1 MLNPMTAVFSPS
13 PAPRRFR
20 STRGIILPTLLFIC
34 VLVLLAAG
42 AFDLS
47 LQSFKYSHRNDVRA
61 RARTVAES
69 ELEYIYFNFEDLLI
83 TGKAKVAEDIPES
96 LKSICDTDLTTKS
109 QRKPFALMHRGL
121 DALDPDRTAPKE
133 DWIVIRAITVSQSS
147 IEGIIPDSN
156 GKQGSFSY
164 LNARITVTPG
174 PSSPLYNKISLTF
187 GRRFSYATA
196 SIFQYN
202 VFSQGDLE
210 FNPGGMAERCAIWEE
225 HAIPI
230 PDHISF
236 AEGTFLDGLGVA
248 AHAAHRASIFPGDA
262 FAVLGGGP
270 IGLSIMQVAQ
280 ALGAGPAVV
289 TDVYDAALECARE
302 LGAAGAVDARGGDA
316 EALGAEL
323 RSHAGGGFGAVF
335 ESTGTLEGQLLGLSL
350 LAPGGTMML
359 MAGAA
364 PGLMLTP
371 GCLAGERTLTTCSNN
386 LYEEYFIGLRLLAEG
401 RVRVAPMITH
411 RFPLD
416 DVERAFEV
424 ATQKHETGAVKVVI
438 EG

>member
-1 MLNPMTAVFSPS
+1 MKA
-13 PAPRRFR
+13 A
-20 STRGIILPTLLFIC
+20 
-34 VLVLLAAG
+34 VLVEPRCLRVQSIPEPVVGPGEALVEIAACG
-42 AFDLS
+42 VCGSDLRYFEGENPWAKHT
-47 LQSFKYSHRNDVRA
+47 LGYEKPNPPNMVLGHEVA
-61 RARTVAES
+61 GTVAGQRVA
-69 ELEYIYFNFEDLLI
+69 LLSFRGCGRCEQCRRGRVQLCAH
-83 TGKAKVAEDIPES
+83 TAHLGHGAGWE
-96 LKSICDTDLTTKS
+96 
-109 QRKPFALMHRGL
+109 GL
-121 DALDPDRTAPKE
+121 D
-133 DWIVIRAITVSQSS
+133 
-147 IEGIIPDSN
+147 
-156 GKQGSFSY
+156 
-164 LNARITVTPG
+164 
-174 PSSPLYNKISLTF
+174 
-187 GRRFSYATA
+187 
-196 SIFQYN
+196 
-202 VFSQGDLE
+202 

-230 PDHISF
+230 PDHISL

-248 AHAAHRASIFPGDA
+248 VHAARRASIFPGDA

-280 ALGAGPAVV
+280 ALGAGPGVV

-302 LGAAGAVDARGGDA
+302 LGAAGAVDARDA
-316 EALGAEL
+316 DAGSLAAEL
-323 RSHAGGGFGAVF
+323 RGHAGEPNFGAVF

-364 PGLMLTP
+364 PGLTLTP

-416 DVERAFEV
+416 DVARAFEV
-424 ATQKHETGAVKVVI
+424 ATQKHETGAIKVVI